1 MKLNVGWNQLNLTHL
16 HLTWGYIPCQIILH
30 TGLVLPCCTKSL
42 TFFYFVLIFC
52 LVDFVLFWLFE
63 SGSCY
68 LLLAWNT
75 ELRLACIFGNPFASA
90 SWMPR
95 LQVCTTHPAD
105 TDSFKKMLQNKLN
118 LPFRKHTLKTRI
130 FHHLHILQQISLNDI
145 IGGILCKKIYF
156 WNVSNFQTWAL
167 L

>member
-1 MKLNVGWNQLNLTHL
+1 MGWNQLNLTRL
-16 HLTWGYIPCQIILH
+16 HLTWGYMPCQIILLPGFTLLH
-30 TGLVLPCCTKSL
+30 QVLPWQFL
-42 TFFYFVLIFC
+42 YFVLIFC
-52 LVDFVLFWLFE
+52 VVDFVLFWLFE

-105 TDSFKKMLQNKLN
+105 TDIFKKMLQNKLN
-118 LPFRKHTLKTRI
+118 LPFRKHTVKTHI
-130 FHHLHILQQISLNDI
+130 FHYLHILLQISLNDI
-145 IGGILCKKIYF
+145 IGGILHKKTYF